1 MCFSWAFTVTPAAF
15 MLWSGDG
22 WGLLIKFLFFSE
34 CSVSCR
40 AHREKLGDAF
50 TWLSIADRLVWHFLT
65 RSLMKGLPARWPL
78 VFLSIL
84 TPQQMVFNQR
94 VINEGIQPSAV
105 SAVPIIWTKLTVI
118 SPSYTMNT
126 LLLFQQEESQ
136 VEEMKQEEHF
146 SK

>member
-1 MCFSWAFTVTPAAF
+1 MAEHHGQIGLALFNEVPNEGS
-15 MLWSGDG
+15 SGP
-22 WGLLIKFLFFSE
+22 L
-34 CSVSCR
+34 
-40 AHREKLGDAF
+40 AP
-50 TWLSIADRLVWHFLT
+50 RL
-65 RSLMKGLPARWPL
+65 P
-78 VFLSIL
+78 LSIL

-94 VINEGIQPSAV
+94 VINEGIQQSAV

-118 SPSYTMNT
+118 SPSYMMNT